1 MRSKGLFRVAME
13 INVDPNAAV
22 ENIMWHNRRD
32 EAYGLLCLSISRYLL
47 FHLDGLTSPNHV
59 WENFK
64 NLFENKNEMGRHQL
78 ENELI
83 SLSQRNC
90 ESLQVYL
97 LKFKAL
103 VLQLK
108 HCGIKKKVEQRV
120 LAILFNLGPHYSVFV
135 STVYAS
141 NSTTQTW
148 KMPSLAYFM
157 EPLNQE

>member
-1 MRSKGLFRVAME
+1 
-13 INVDPNAAV
+13 
-22 ENIMWHNRRD
+22 
-32 EAYGLLCLSISRYLL
+32 
-47 FHLDGLTSPNHV
+47 
-59 WENFK
+59 
-64 NLFENKNEMGRHQL
+64 MGGHQL

-97 LKFKAL
+97 LNFKAF

-108 HCGIKKKVEQRV
+108 HCGIEKKFEQLV
-120 LAILFNLGPHYSVFV
+120 FAILLNLGPRYSVFV
-135 STVYAS
+135 STIHAS

-148 KMPSLAYFM
+148 NMPSLTYFM